1 MKRMAT
7 LAAFVAAFSFFGGVT
22 AEMGVMDARAEA
34 RQTVQHSETRSRGSA
49 LRPGDCIGIVAPASW
64 LEREKWEKGVRLL
77 KKHGYRVKLAPSCT
91 TANGFFAGTDSARAS
106 DLNHFFADDE
116 VKAIICLRGGYGSVR
131 VLNKLNYTEIA
142 RHPKLLIGF
151 SDITALHTALGE
163 KSGIVTVHGPM
174 LGSLAGDHL
183 TAYTE
188 QEFFRGIESYE
199 PLGALPTPKGAPMK
213 AVIPG
218 EAEGVLMG
226 GNLSIVLSLVG
237 TPYEL
242 KGDGALLFLE
252 DVGVSSYQ
260 IDRALYQLWQNG
272 LLHRVNG
279 ILFGAF
285 TGGDDDLDPG
295 DPTTAEVIDY
305 YARLVGK
312 PVIKDVPAGHV
323 SNNAFLPFGVR
334 ATMKANDDG
343 TASLVFD
350 EAAALPPKNA
360 K

>member
-7 LAAFVAAFSFFGGVT
+7 LAAFVAAFSFLGGVT
-22 AEMGVMDARAEA
+22 AEMAVMDARAEA

-116 VKAIICLRGGYGSVR
+116 VKAILCLRGGYGSVR

-188 QEFFRGIESYE
+188 KEFFRGIESYE

-218 EAEGVLMG
+218 EADGVLMG